1 MKLIHLS
8 DLHIGKRVNEFS
20 MLEDQKYILAQIL
33 GIVKD
38 EQPDGVILAGDIYDK
53 TVPPAEAV
61 QVFDHFLTEL
71 SRLGTAVFLI
81 SGNHDSAERLAFG
94 SSLMRESRVFCAPVY
109 DGNITSVCLED
120 SWGEV
125 WIHLLPFLRPAAVRH
140 VYENEPAD
148 TCEEA
153 VATALSHL
161 NPDPEKRNVLAA
173 HQFVTGAALSE
184 SEELAVGGLD
194 QISAELFDPFDYV
207 ALGHIHSPQ
216 QVGRETIRYCG
227 TPLKYS
233 FSEAG
238 QQKSVTVVILR
249 EKENIQIRTVPLKP
263 LHDMRKLRGTYLE
276 VTAKSFY
283 EQFNREDY
291 VQITLTNEE
300 DVPDG
305 MQKLRVVYPNLMR
318 LEYDNKRT
326 REGRLIEA
334 VEKLEEKSGLELF
347 EEFYELQ
354 NNSPMSE
361 RQRSFAGKL
370 MEEID
375 REREV

>member
-53 TVPPAEAV
+53 AVPPAEAV

-94 SSLMRESRVFCAPVY
+94 SRLMRESRVFSAPVY
-109 DGNITSVCLED
+109 DGKITSVCLED

-125 WIHLLPFLRPAAVRH
+125 WIHLLPFLKPATVRH
-140 VYENEPAD
+140 VYENESAD
-148 TCEEA
+148 TSEEA

-161 NPDPEKRNVLAA
+161 NLDPQKRNVLAA
-173 HQFVTGAALSE
+173 HQFVTGASLSE

-194 QISAELFDPFDYV
+194 QIRADLFEPFDYV

-238 QQKSVTVVILR
+238 QQKSVTVAELR
-249 EKENIQIRTVPLKP
+249 EKGNIQVRTIPLKP
-263 LHDMRKLRGTYLE
+263 LHDMRRLRGTYLE

-283 EQFNREDY
+283 EQFDREDY
-291 VQITLTNEE
+291 VQITLTDEE
-300 DVPDG
+300 DMPDG

-361 RQRSFAGKL
+361 RQRAFAGKL

-375 REREV
+375 KEREV

>member
-53 TVPPAEAV
+53 AVPPAEAV

-94 SSLMRESRVFCAPVY
+94 SRLMRESRVFSAPVY
-109 DGNITSVCLED
+109 DGKITSVCLED

-125 WIHLLPFLRPAAVRH
+125 WIHLLPFLKPATVRH

-148 TCEEA
+148 TSEEA

-161 NPDPEKRNVLAA
+161 NLDPQKRNVLAA
-173 HQFVTGAALSE
+173 HQFVTGASLSE

-194 QISAELFDPFDYV
+194 QIRADLFEPFDYV

-233 FSEAG
+233 FSEAW
-238 QQKSVTVVILR
+238 QQKSVTVAELR
-249 EKENIQIRTVPLKP
+249 EKGNIQVRTIPLKP
-263 LHDMRKLRGTYLE
+263 LHDMRRLRGTYLE

-283 EQFNREDY
+283 EQFDREDY
-291 VQITLTNEE
+291 VQITLTDEE

-361 RQRSFAGKL
+361 RQRAFAGKL

-375 REREV
+375 KEREV

>member
-53 TVPPAEAV
+53 AVPPAEAV

-94 SSLMRESRVFCAPVY
+94 SRLMRESRVFSAPVY
-109 DGNITSVCLED
+109 DGKITSVCLED

-125 WIHLLPFLRPAAVRH
+125 WIHLLPFLKPATVRH
-140 VYENEPAD
+140 VYENESAD
-148 TCEEA
+148 TSEEA

-161 NPDPEKRNVLAA
+161 NLDPQKRNVLAA
-173 HQFVTGAALSE
+173 HQFVTGASLSE

-194 QISAELFDPFDYV
+194 QIRADLFEPFDYV

-238 QQKSVTVVILR
+238 QQKSVTVAELR
-249 EKENIQIRTVPLKP
+249 EKGNIQVRTIPLKL
-263 LHDMRKLRGTYLE
+263 LHDMRRLRGTYLE

-283 EQFNREDY
+283 EQFDREDY
-291 VQITLTNEE
+291 VQITLTDEE

-334 VEKLEEKSGLELF
+334 VEKLEEKTGLELF

-361 RQRSFAGKL
+361 RQRAFARKL

-375 REREV
+375 KEREV

>member
-1 MKLIHLS
+1 
-8 DLHIGKRVNEFS
+8 

-33 GIVKD
+33 SIVKD

-249 EKENIQIRTVPLKP
+249 EKGNIQIRTVPLKP

-291 VQITLTNEE
+291 VQITLTDEE

>member
-53 TVPPAEAV
+53 AVPPAEAV

-94 SSLMRESRVFCAPVY
+94 SRLMRESRVFSAPVY
-109 DGNITSVCLED
+109 DGKITSVCLED

-125 WIHLLPFLRPAAVRH
+125 WIHLLPFLKPATVRH

-148 TCEEA
+148 TSEEA

-161 NPDPEKRNVLAA
+161 NLDPQKRNVLAA
-173 HQFVTGAALSE
+173 HQFVTGASLSE

-194 QISAELFDPFDYV
+194 QIRADLFEPFDYV

-238 QQKSVTVVILR
+238 QQKSVTVAELR
-249 EKENIQIRTVPLKP
+249 EKGNNQVRTIPLKP
-263 LHDMRKLRGTYLE
+263 LHDMRRLRGTYLE

-283 EQFNREDY
+283 EQFDREDY
-291 VQITLTNEE
+291 VQITLTDEE

-334 VEKLEEKSGLELF
+334 VERLEEKTGLELF

-361 RQRSFAGKL
+361 RQRAFAGKL

-375 REREV
+375 KEREV